1 MNTLWTCDKCNKP
14 YKTLNGFTNHQV
26 KCKNQ
31 RNDNI
36 TLSTQKKRKKKIS
49 PQVRFDVWKT
59 YIGNF
64 IEAKCFC
71 CWKNSITPFTYCNTF
86 HAGHITAEANGG
98 EITIGNLLP
107 ICKDCNSSMGTTN
120 WDEYINIYT
129 NFSVRNY
136 GDNLPKTTI
145 KHIKIIQKYYKQFIK
160 NKKNKKN
167 KKRRKTKIPNYLKP
181 TQSFLRKTNK
191 KTNV

>member
-129 NFSVRNY
+129 NFSVRIY

-191 KTNV
+191 KTNL

>member
-129 NFSVRNY
+129 NFSVRIY

-191 KTNV
+191 KTKL

>member
-1 MNTLWTCDKCNKP
+1 MDTSWSCDKCNKQ
-14 YKTLNGFTNHQV
+14 YKTLTGFTNHQM

-31 RNDNI
+31 RNDK
-36 TLSTQKKRKKKIS
+36 TVVVVTPKKRKKKIS

-107 ICKDCNSSMGTTN
+107 ICKDCNSSMGATN

-129 NFSVRNY
+129 NFSVRIY

-145 KHIKIIQKYYKQFIK
+145 KHIKTIQKYYKQFIK
-160 NKKNKKN
+160 NQKIKK
-167 KKRRKTKIPNYLKP
+167 KKRRKKKKPNYLRP
-181 TQSFLRKTNK
+181 TQSFLRKIR
-191 KTNV
+191 

>member
-1 MNTLWTCDKCNKP
+1 MDTSWSCDKCNKQ
-14 YKTLNGFTNHQV
+14 YKTLTGFTNHQ
-26 KCKNQ
+26 CKNQ
-31 RNDNI
+31 RNDK
-36 TLSTQKKRKKKIS
+36 TVTPKKRKKKIS

-71 CWKNSITPFTYCNTF
+71 CRKNSITPFTYCNTF

-107 ICKDCNSSMGTTN
+107 ICKDCNSSMGATN

-129 NFSVRNY
+129 NFSVRIY

-145 KHIKIIQKYYKQFIK
+145 KHIKTIQKYYKQFIK
-160 NKKNKKN
+160 NQKIKK
-167 KKRRKTKIPNYLKP
+167 KKRRKKKKPNYLRP
-181 TQSFLRKTNK
+181 TQSFLRKIR
-191 KTNV
+191 